1 MEGTV
6 PSEVLLRIWTHDGV
20 VILFCSKEKNR
31 KEKGQGG
38 KTGREEMNNNKK
50 AIIIMALYPNRF
62 RGIKKII
69 CVYFWN
75 FEVGHLTHRCQQKFP

>member
-1 MEGTV
+1 MEGAV

-50 AIIIMALYPNRF
+50 SNNNR
-62 RGIKKII
+62 GS
-69 CVYFWN
+69 
-75 FEVGHLTHRCQQKFP
+75 LS